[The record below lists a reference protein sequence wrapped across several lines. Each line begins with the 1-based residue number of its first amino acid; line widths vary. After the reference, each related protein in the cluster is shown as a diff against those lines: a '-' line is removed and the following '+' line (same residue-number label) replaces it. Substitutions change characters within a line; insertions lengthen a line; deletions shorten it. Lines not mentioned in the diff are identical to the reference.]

1 MHIGYVLKRY
11 PRFSETFV
19 VNEILTHE
27 AAGIDVTIFAL
38 RSPADTHF
46 QPAVAR
52 VRGAVHFLPSAS
64 LRANEFW
71 RLLEPHLA
79 AGHAAEI
86 AGALDAEGMDVYQA
100 LVLAQLLSSKRID
113 HIHAHFATSAATVA
127 RLASRLTQIPYTLT
141 AHAKDIYHEYV
152 NSAALEQKVAD
163 AAAVVTVSE
172 YNKRHL
178 QTEFPQYGHKIHRIY
193 NGIPLR
199 EFAYQPPISREPL
212 ILGVGRLVEKK
223 GFCDLIAA
231 CSMLSKQGVKYEC
244 QIIGGGELEPVLRQ
258 QLVSL
263 NLEGQV
269 RLMGPLPSDQ
279 VATTIRQ
286 AAVLVAPCIT
296 ASTGD
301 RDGLPTVLLEAMAC
315 GTPCVATDV
324 TGIPEIIHDQQT
336 GLLVKE
342 RSPNQ
347 LANAIAMLIHQP
359 VLGER
364 LAAAARTLIEESF
377 DIAANTATQRRLF
390 GATELYNRTQRE
402 SRGRAHQQP
411 QLAEVG

>member
-19 VNEILTHE
+19 VNEILAHE
-27 AAGIDVTIFAL
+27 AVGIEVTIFAL

-52 VRGAVHFLPSAS
+52 VRGAVHYLPSAS

-71 RLLEPHLA
+71 SLLEPHLA
-79 AGHAAEI
+79 ADHAAEL

-100 LVLAQLLSSKRID
+100 LVLAQLLSSKKID

-127 RLASRLTQIPYTLT
+127 RLASKLTQIPYTLT

-152 NSAALEQKVAD
+152 NPAALEQKVAD
-163 AAAVVTVSE
+163 AAGVITVSE

-178 QTEFPQYGHKIHRIY
+178 QTQFPQYGDKIHRIY

-199 EFAYQPPISREPL
+199 EFAYQPPINRAPL

-223 GFCDLIAA
+223 GFCDLIEA
-231 CSMLSKQGVKYEC
+231 CSLLSQQGVKYEC
-244 QIIGGGELEPVLRQ
+244 QIIGGGELEPMLRQ
-258 QLVSL
+258 QIVSL
-263 NLEGQV
+263 NLDGQV
-269 RLMGPLPSDQ
+269 RLVGPLPSDQ

-301 RDGLPTVLLEAMAC
+301 RDGLPTVLLEAIAC

-390 GATELYNRTQRE
+390 GATKLNDRTQRKT
-402 SRGRAHQQP
+402 RGSVHLQP